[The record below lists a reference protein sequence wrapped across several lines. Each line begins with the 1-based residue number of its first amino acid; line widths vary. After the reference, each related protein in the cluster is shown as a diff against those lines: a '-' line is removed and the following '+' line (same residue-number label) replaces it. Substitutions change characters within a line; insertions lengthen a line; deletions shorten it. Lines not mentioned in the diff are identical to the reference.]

1 MGLLSAI
8 CKGCKK
14 NIEHFSFDNDITCRG
29 CGIIN
34 ASSEI
39 QLSTLSYGKGREDGK
54 DSSSRWLK
62 SWMNNREKHNSLEDW
77 YNALYSIVYKTKK
90 SPPKFK
96 TKISLHASNLLLNM
110 ARLKKEGM
118 GDEKHDYMCEKI
130 CDVIIDAEDWEKE
143 HDIES

>member
-1 MGLLSAI
+1 
-8 CKGCKK
+8 
-14 NIEHFSFDNDITCRG
+14 
-29 CGIIN
+29 
-34 ASSEI
+34 
-39 QLSTLSYGKGREDGK
+39 
-54 DSSSRWLK
+54 
-62 SWMNNREKHNSLEDW
+62 MNNREKHNSLEDW